1 VCFALLR
8 VFRTKVP
15 RNESDL
21 GDLVLEARVGDFERG
36 GSLYAVPLHLIHC
49 PLHAC
54 THVRDRE
61 SDGSGVE
68 WLVFVPVEMRS
79 KRVGFQAP
87 QV

>member
-1 VCFALLR
+1 M
-8 VFRTKVP
+8 P
-15 RNESDL
+15 RNEPDL

-54 THVRDRE
+54 THVRDRA
-61 SDGSGVE
+61 DGSGVQ

-79 KRVGFQAP
+79 KRVGFQEP